1 MRQSTSLTLVILKS
15 LYPQAKLYTTGEG
28 FMATYTEDE
37 ANKLIEDSVVT
48 MSQIVE
54 MLVVNIHSHVAQL

>member
-15 LYPQAKLYTTGEG
+15 LYPQAKLYMTGKG

-54 MLVVNIHSHVAQL
+54 MLVVNMS